1 MSEFAFLE
9 SSKLISRKI
18 MKFPHCFLYSYP
30 GDTIDTQLTNIKTS
44 MDNIKTDIDFAKTG
58 TCDRCSQTVDSRLDL
73 LETYKTGVEGFF
85 SDVGGHFETDENLNT
100 IGEFQ
105 RNVMAAF
112 NSIRNTLFNHKDAIV
127 NHVSTRLNTIES
139 RTVMRNQFVYNLERK
154 TKCTNAKVKRNNFFS
169 RKKK

>member
-1 MSEFAFLE
+1 
-9 SSKLISRKI
+9 
-18 MKFPHCFLYSYP
+18 
-30 GDTIDTQLTNIKTS
+30 
-44 MDNIKTDIDFAKTG
+44 MDNIKTDIDFAKIG

-154 TKCTNAKVKRNNFFS
+154 TKCTNAKVKKPTIFFF
-169 RKKK
+169 

>member
-1 MSEFAFLE
+1 
-9 SSKLISRKI
+9 
-18 MKFPHCFLYSYP
+18 MKFPHCMQFLHCFLYSYL

-44 MDNIKTDIDFAKTG
+44 IDNIKTDIDFAKTG

-73 LETYKTGVEGFF
+73 LETYKTGVEDFF
-85 SDVGGHFETDENLNT
+85 SNVGGHFETDENLNT

-127 NHVSTRLNTIES
+127 NHVSTRLSTIES
-139 RTVMRNQFVYNLERK
+139 RTVMRNQFVYNLDRK
-154 TKCTNAKVKRNNFFS
+154 TKCTNAKVKKISFFF
-169 RKKK
+169 